1 MTFAL
6 VDGGANTDST
16 AEFRVTTAGIAG
28 NGALTNDNIT
38 LVYNVAGVT
47 SLGTA
52 TTTGGPTLSF
62 AITDTVGNVD
72 TAGTAAVIASSVAA
86 TGLAGVATAAGDSKI
101 DVSAGT
107 TQFTTPTAG
116 GGGTLSFD
124 AGSFTISDGA
134 LAANGVEDDGA
145 TFWNAGAGDGTVT
158 ATTVTL
164 TGDFSASLGVDT
176 DLDGNTAEGEGV
188 TLSGCLNT
196 NATTLTASLAT
207 FSLTNANTAAIL
219 NTACNVN
226 INVDGTTVIPE
237 FTPALS
243 VAVDYAGATLTDE
256 SLALNLAAVTKDGS
270 TAAANLLLNPD
281 GAYDNFIRVSNA
293 SGVAGAVFATIYN
306 DAGDAVTFTLISSLA
321 AQASSDL
328 ISVDDLY
335 ESAQAAD
342 ETFDVGTG
350 KLRGSF
356 TGEFADISVQN
367 ISVSTDD
374 TTFFTF

>member
-1 MTFAL
+1 VSYL
-6 VDGGANTDST
+6 V
-16 AEFRVTTAGIAG
+16 ER
-28 NGALTNDNIT
+28 
-38 LVYNVAGVT
+38 
-47 SLGTA
+47 
-52 TTTGGPTLSF
+52 LSHR
-62 AITDTVGNVD
+62 D
-72 TAGTAAVIASSVAA
+72 
-86 TGLAGVATAAGDSKI
+86 LLR
-101 DVSAGT
+101 
-107 TQFTTPTAG
+107 
-116 GGGTLSFD
+116 LS
-124 AGSFTISDGA
+124 
-134 LAANGVEDDGA
+134 EDDGA